1 MDENSERVEQF
12 KEEIAGMHIRTPQ
25 SENERWLLILGVVLM
40 VLGLLFIIVGYYGAS
55 RTEVIVESISY
66 LISGGVLGLGLIVV
80 GAVLFAR
87 YSMTRYLRYWLIR
100 MVYEEQANTDRV
112 VAALEAV
119 QQEFTKLPPK
129 SSS

>member
-1 MDENSERVEQF
+1 MDENSDRVEQF

-40 VLGLLFIIVGYYGAS
+40 VLGLLFIIGGYWGAS
-55 RTEVIVESISY
+55 GTDVIVESVTF

-80 GAVLFAR
+80 GAALFAR
-87 YSMTRYLRYWLIR
+87 YSMTRYLRFWLIR

-119 QQEFTKLPPK
+119 QQEFTKLRVK